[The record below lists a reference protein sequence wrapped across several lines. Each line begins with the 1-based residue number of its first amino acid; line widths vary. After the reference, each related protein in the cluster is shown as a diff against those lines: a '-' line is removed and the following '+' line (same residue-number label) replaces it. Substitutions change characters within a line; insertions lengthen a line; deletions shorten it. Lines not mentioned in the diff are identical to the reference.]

1 VSDKSSASDRL
12 GKELASGINDGDMV
26 GLGSGSTVAR
36 LLPVMVRDMRER
48 GVEASWVPTSLQIQL
63 VAQEL
68 SLRVAPLTRPDVVKV
83 IDGADQVDGALNL
96 IKGGG
101 GALLKEK
108 VLLSSTRNAVIVA
121 DEKKFAEK
129 LCMND
134 VRVPIEVTPFARESA
149 TSRLKSAGSKDVKMR
164 LDQRGY
170 PCYSENGNLL
180 MDALFAPVEK
190 PEQLEHDLKVIPG
203 IVEVGIFVIRPITVY
218 KIRPDGAYEALRSAR

>member
-1 VSDKSSASDRL
+1 LTDKASPSERL
-12 GKELASGINDGDMV
+12 GKELAAGISDGEIV

-36 LLPVMVRDMRER
+36 LLPVMVKDMRER
-48 GVEASWVPTSLQIQL
+48 GVEAVWVPTSLQIQL
-63 VAQEL
+63 VAQEM
-68 SLRVAPLTRPDVVKV
+68 SLRVAPLTSPDVVKV
-83 IDGADQVDGALNL
+83 VDGADQVDGRLNL

-108 VLLSSTRNAVIVA
+108 VLLSSTKNAAIVA

-134 VRVPIEVTPFARESA
+134 VRVPIEVTPFARETA
-149 TSRLKSAGSKDVKMR
+149 TSKLKKAGSKDVKIR

-180 MDALFAPVEK
+180 MDALFAPLER
-190 PEQLEHDLKVIPG
+190 PEQLERDLKAIPG
-203 IVEVGIFVIRPITVY
+203 VVEVGIFVIRPITVY
-218 KIRPDGAYEALRSAR
+218 RIRPDGEYEAFKSRL

>member
-1 VSDKSSASDRL
+1 LSTKSSPSERL
-12 GKELASGINDGDMV
+12 GKELAAGIKDGDIL

-36 LLPVMVRDMRER
+36 LLPVMVKNMRER
-48 GVEASWVPTSLQIQL
+48 GVEAVWVPTSLQIQL

-68 SLRVAPLTRPDVVKV
+68 SLRVAPLTSPNVVKV
-83 IDGADQVDGALNL
+83 VDGADQVDGKLNL

-108 VLLSSTRNAVIVA
+108 VLLSSAKSAAIVA
-121 DEKKFAEK
+121 DEKKFSEK

-134 VRVPIEVTPFARESA
+134 VRVPIEVTPFARETVS
-149 TSRLKSAGSKDVKMR
+149 SRLKKAGSKDVKIR

-180 MDALFAPVEK
+180 MDALFAPVER
-190 PEQLEHDLKVIPG
+190 PEQLERELKVIPG
-203 IVEVGIFVIRPITVY
+203 VVEVGIFVIRPITVY
-218 KIRPDGAYEALRSAR
+218 KIRADGEYEAKTAQ

>member
-1 VSDKSSASDRL
+1 LTDAQAHSERL
-12 GKELASGINDGDMV
+12 GKDLASGIMDGDSV

-36 LLPVMVRDMRER
+36 LLPVMVKDMRSR
-48 GVEASWVPTSLQIQL
+48 GVEAVWVPTSLQIQL

-68 SLRVAPLTRPDVVKV
+68 SLRVAPLTSPNVVKV
-83 IDGADQVDGALNL
+83 VDGADQVDGKLNL

-101 GALLKEK
+101 GALLREK
-108 VLLSSTRNAVIVA
+108 VLLSSTKNAAIVA

-134 VRVPIEVTPFARESA
+134 VRVPIEVTPFARE
-149 TSRLKSAGSKDVKMR
+149 TVVSRLRAAGSKDSKIR

-180 MDALFAPVEK
+180 MDALFGPVERA
-190 PEQLEHDLKVIPG
+190 EQLERELKAIPG
-203 IVEVGIFVIRPITVY
+203 VVEAGIFVIRPITVY
-218 KIRPDGAYEALRSAR
+218 RIRADGGYEAKTSH

>member
-1 VSDKSSASDRL
+1 LTDAQAHSERL
-12 GKELASGINDGDMV
+12 GKELASGIEDGDIV

-36 LLPVMVRDMRER
+36 LLPVMVKDMRGR
-48 GVEASWVPTSLQIQL
+48 GVEAVWVPTSLQIQL

-68 SLRVAPLTRPDVVKV
+68 SLRVAPLTSPNVAKVV
-83 IDGADQVDGALNL
+83 DGADQVDGKLNL

-108 VLLSSTRNAVIVA
+108 VLLSSTKNAAIVA

-134 VRVPIEVTPFARESA
+134 VRVPVEVTPFARETVA
-149 TSRLKSAGSKDVKMR
+149 SRLRKAGSKDAKIR

-180 MDALFAPVEK
+180 MDALFGPVER
-190 PEQLEHDLKVIPG
+190 PEQLERELKAIPG
-203 IVEVGIFVIRPITVY
+203 VVEAGIFVIRPITVY
-218 KIRPDGAYEALRSAR
+218 KIRPDGAYEPKTAP

>member
-1 VSDKSSASDRL
+1 MTDKASPSERL
-12 GKELASGINDGDMV
+12 GKELASGIRDGDVV

-36 LLPVMVRDMRER
+36 LLPLMVEDMRGR
-48 GVEASWVPTSLQIQL
+48 GVEAVWVPTSLQIQQ

-68 SLRVAPLTRPDVVKV
+68 SLRIGTLTTPSVAKEVDA
-83 IDGADQVDGALNL
+83 ADQVDGKLNL

-108 VLLSSTRNAVIVA
+108 VLLSSTKNAAIVA

-134 VRVPIEVTPFARESA
+134 VRVPVEVTPFAREA
-149 TSRLKSAGSKDVKMR
+149 VTSKLKRAGSKDVRMR

-180 MDALFAPVEK
+180 LDALFAPVER
-190 PEQLEHDLKVIPG
+190 PEQLERDLVAIPG
-203 IVEVGIFVIRPITVY
+203 VVEVGIFVIRPITVY
-218 KIRPDGAYEALRSAR
+218 RIRADGGYEAKTAP

>member
-1 VSDKSSASDRL
+1 LSDTQSHSERL
-12 GKELASGINDGDMV
+12 GKELASGIKDGDIV

-48 GVEASWVPTSLQIQL
+48 GVEAVWVPTSLQIQL

-68 SLRVAPLTRPDVVKV
+68 SLRVAPLTSPNVVKV
-83 IDGADQVDGALNL
+83 VDGADQVDSRLNL

-108 VLLSSTRNAVIVA
+108 VLLSSTKNAAIVA

-134 VRVPIEVTPFARESA
+134 VRVPVEVTPFARETA
-149 TSRLKSAGSKDVKMR
+149 TSRLKGAGSKDVKIR

-170 PCYSENGNLL
+170 PCYSENGNML
-180 MDALFAPVEK
+180 MDALFAPVER
-190 PEQLEHDLKVIPG
+190 PEMLERDLKSIPG
-203 IVEVGIFVIRPITVY
+203 VVEVGIFVIRPITVY
-218 KIRPDGAYEALRSAR
+218 KIKPDGAYEAKSAA

>member
-1 VSDKSSASDRL
+1 MTDAQSHSERL
-12 GKELASGINDGDMV
+12 GKELASGIRDGDVV

-36 LLPVMVRDMRER
+36 LLPVMVKDMRSR
-48 GVEASWVPTSLQIQL
+48 GVEAVWVPTSLQIQL

-68 SLRVAPLTRPDVVKV
+68 ALRVAPLTTPNVVKV
-83 IDGADQVDGALNL
+83 VDGADQVDAKLNL

-108 VLLSSTRNAVIVA
+108 VLLSSTKKAAIVA

-129 LCMND
+129 LCMNE
-134 VRVPIEVTPFARESA
+134 VRVPVEVTPFARESVA
-149 TSRLKSAGSKDVKMR
+149 SRLRRAGSKDSKIR

-180 MDALFAPVEK
+180 VDALFGPVDW
-190 PEQLEHDLKVIPG
+190 PEELERELKAIPG
-203 IVEVGIFVIRPITVY
+203 VVEAGIFVIRPITVY
-218 KIRPDGAYEALRSAR
+218 RIKADGGYEAKTAP

>member
-1 VSDKSSASDRL
+1 LTDAQAQSERL
-12 GKELASGINDGDMV
+12 GKELASGINDGDIV

-36 LLPVMVRDMRER
+36 LLPVMVKHMRGR
-48 GVEASWVPTSLQIQL
+48 GVEAVWVPTSLQIQL

-68 SLRVAPLTRPDVVKV
+68 SLRVAPLTRADVVKV
-83 IDGADQVDGALNL
+83 VDGADQVDGKLNL

-108 VLLSSTRNAVIVA
+108 VLLSSTKNAAIVA

-134 VRVPIEVTPFARESA
+134 VRVPVEVTPFARETVA
-149 TSRLKSAGSKDVKMR
+149 SRLRKAGSKDSKIR

-170 PCYSENGNLL
+170 PCYSESGNLL
-180 MDALFAPVEK
+180 MDALFSPVEK
-190 PEQLEHDLKVIPG
+190 PEQLERELKAIPG
-203 IVEVGIFVIRPITVY
+203 VVEAGIFVIRPITVY
-218 KIRPDGAYEALRSAR
+218 KIRPDGAYEAKTAS